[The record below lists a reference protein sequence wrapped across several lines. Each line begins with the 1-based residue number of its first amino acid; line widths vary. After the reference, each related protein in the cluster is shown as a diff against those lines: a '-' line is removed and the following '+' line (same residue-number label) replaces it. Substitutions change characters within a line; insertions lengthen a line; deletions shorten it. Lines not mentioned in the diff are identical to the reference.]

1 MEKHTSRKILRLS
14 FLTSQGASKQIQIT
28 RGKDTYEKT
37 ELKELM
43 EAIATSNQFAKDG
56 VGQYATPISVETVET
71 KVDTQLDM
79 DQA

>member
-1 MEKHTSRKILRLS
+1 MEKHTLRKILRLS
-14 FLTSQGASKQIQIT
+14 FLTSRGASKQIQIT
-28 RGKDTYEKT
+28 RGKDKYEST

-43 EAIATSNQFAKDG
+43 EAFSTSNQFQKDG

-79 DQA
+79 DKA